1 MLLHTRPFSA
11 FSASFLAALLLS
23 LAFLWLLLPLP
34 RLRPSPQI
42 AQDALLSPIKEKLR
56 VYVAE
61 LPRDL
66 NYGLV
71 EQYWAYE
78 GSKNAI
84 GVVSE
89 ASLPNGELPPYPE
102 DPLVKQYSAEYW
114 LLGDLMTPEYL
125 RTRSVAKRVWNSSE
139 ADVVFVPFFAT
150 LSAEL
155 QLRKAKGKFRRKIDN
170 EDYERQKRVLDI
182 VMKSVEWQRSGGSD
196 HVFVLTD
203 PVAMWHFRSKVSPA
217 ILLVVDFGGW
227 YMEDSKE
234 DLEAVGAGGT
244 IQHMQV
250 SLLKD
255 VIVPYTHLLPSIP
268 PSHDHLREILL
279 YFKGAK
285 HRHRMGLI
293 REKLWAVLENEPDVL
308 LEEGFPNKS
317 GQNQAL
323 KGMRSSEFC
332 LHPAGD
338 TPTSCRL
345 FDAVASLCIP
355 VIVSDTIELPFEGMI
370 DYTEFSVIVS
380 ANEALQPNWLVQYLR
395 SIDVNQRKMMR
406 ERLAHVQ
413 HKFEYDNGLPGG
425 VGPMIEDGAVN
436 LIWTKILH
444 KVPVIKESV
453 TRERRKPKGTSI
465 PVRCKCS

>member
-203 PVAMWHFRSKVSPA
+203 
-217 ILLVVDFGGW
+217 
-227 YMEDSKE
+227 
-234 DLEAVGAGGT
+234 GT
-244 IQHMQV
+244 
-250 SLLKD
+250 
-255 VIVPYTHLLPSIP
+255 Y
-268 PSHDHLREILL
+268 
-279 YFKGAK
+279 
-285 HRHRMGLI
+285 
-293 REKLWAVLENEPDVL
+293 
-308 LEEGFPNKS
+308 
-317 GQNQAL
+317 
-323 KGMRSSEFC
+323 
-332 LHPAGD
+332 
-338 TPTSCRL
+338 
-345 FDAVASLCIP
+345 
-355 VIVSDTIELPFEGMI
+355 
-370 DYTEFSVIVS
+370 
-380 ANEALQPNWLVQYLR
+380 
-395 SIDVNQRKMMR
+395 
-406 ERLAHVQ
+406 
-413 HKFEYDNGLPGG
+413 
-425 VGPMIEDGAVN
+425 
-436 LIWTKILH
+436 
-444 KVPVIKESV
+444 
-453 TRERRKPKGTSI
+453 
-465 PVRCKCS
+465 